1 MWRGAAMRQLRS
13 IRFRLSAVFFFFFL
27 VVLVLGFF
35 SIDRLSDFNRV
46 SADIR
51 DRWLPNTRLL
61 GDLNNFTSDFRA
73 AEGRYL
79 LSQTPAQLAAT
90 DGEMEQLD
98 LLIGRAQRDYE
109 RIRNA
114 PDEMRLYEQFTAR
127 WSEYRGIVNRVV
139 HLQPTDRHDEAVTLY
154 STTSQAAYDAASDTL
169 GQLTERNVVA
179 ARDAGDRAESAYR
192 QARWLIGVAMFFA
205 GIMGIAALLYVRR
218 AISRPLLDLAGRMHR
233 LADNHTDIDI
243 PGTQRRDEI
252 GEMARAVV
260 VFRNNA
266 IELMVSQQGLAQQA
280 SMLEERLAHEQ
291 HLTQLQ
297 RNFVSMASHEFRTP
311 LTIIDGHAQRMIKTK
326 DRLAAEEIA
335 ERAGKVRAAVLR
347 MTSLMD
353 NLLNSA
359 RLFDGGAGLYY
370 HPAEIDLAALLHDVC
385 QLHREIAPRSHIRE
399 NFAGARLPVVGD
411 AKLLFQV
418 FSNLL
423 ANAIKYSP
431 GGGPITIGAAP
442 EAGEVVVTVEDRG
455 IGIPEKDR
463 DRLFT
468 RYSRGSNVSGIVGT
482 GIGLYLAKMVIDLHQ
497 GRIAVESREGEG
509 SRFSVRLPA
518 KPALEGEA
526 PAPLLPGTA
535 QQSAETNEKQEAAE

>member
-1 MWRGAAMRQLRS
+1 MRQLRS

-27 VVLVLGFF
+27 LVLVLGSF
-35 SIDRLSDFNRV
+35 SINRLSDFNRV

-79 LSQTPAQLAAT
+79 LSQTPAELAAT
-90 DGEMEQLD
+90 EREMEELD
-98 LLIGRAQRDYE
+98 LFIGRAQQGYE
-109 RIRNA
+109 HIRNR
-114 PDEMRLYEQFTAR
+114 PDETRLYEQFKAH
-127 WSEYRGIVNRVV
+127 WSAYRGIVNQIV
-139 HLQPTDRHDEAVTLY
+139 HLLPTDRRSEAVTLY

-169 GQLTERNVVA
+169 GVLTERNVTA
-179 ARDAGDRAESAYR
+179 ARQAGDRADSAYQ

-205 GIMGIAALLYVRR
+205 GVMGIAALLYVRH

-233 LADNHTDIDI
+233 LAENHTDIDI
-243 PGTQRRDEI
+243 PATQRRDEI

-266 IELMVSQQGLAQQA
+266 IELMLSQQGLAQQA

-291 HLTQLQ
+291 HLTELQ

-326 DRLAAEEIA
+326 DRLEAGEIA

-359 RLFDGGAGLYY
+359 RLFEGGAGLYY
-370 HPAEIDLAALLHDVC
+370 HPVDVDLAVLLHDVC
-385 QLHREIAPRSHIRE
+385 QLHREFALRSHIRE
-399 NFAGARLPVVGD
+399 NFGGHKLPVVGD

-423 ANAIKYSP
+423 SNAIKYSP
-431 GGGPITIGAAP
+431 GGDPITIDARM
-442 EAGEVVVTVEDRG
+442 EAGEVVVVVEDRG
-455 IGIPEKDR
+455 IGIPDKDR

-482 GIGLYLAKMVIDLHQ
+482 GVGLYLVKMVIDLHHGQ
-497 GRIAVESREGEG
+497 VAVESRDGKG
-509 SRFSVRLPA
+509 SRFTVRLPA
-518 KPALEGEA
+518 GLALKDAPPVAAA
-526 PAPLLPGTA
+526 PA
-535 QQSAETNEKQEAAE
+535 SAAPPNAERQAAAE

>member
-1 MWRGAAMRQLRS
+1 MRQLRS

-27 VVLVLGFF
+27 LVLVLGFF
-35 SIDRLSDFNRV
+35 SIERLSDFNRV

-79 LSQTPAQLAAT
+79 LSQTPAQLSAT
-90 DGEMEQLD
+90 EMEMEQLD
-98 LLIGRAQRDYE
+98 VLIARAQQGYE
-109 RIRNA
+109 RIRND
-114 PDEMRLYEQFTAR
+114 PDESRLYEQFKAR
-127 WSEYRGIVNRVV
+127 WGDYRGVVNQVV
-139 HLQPTDRHDEAVTLY
+139 HLQPTERRAEAVTLY
-154 STTSQAAYDAASDTL
+154 STTSQTAYDAASDTL
-169 GQLTERNVVA
+169 GQLTDRNVVA
-179 ARDAGDRAESAYR
+179 ARDAGNRAESAYQ

-205 GIMGIAALLYVRR
+205 GFMGIAALLYVRH

-233 LADNHTDIDI
+233 LADNHTDIDV

-266 IELMVSQQGLAQQA
+266 IELMLSQQGLAQQA

-326 DRLAAEEIA
+326 DRAAPEEIA
-335 ERAGKVRAAVLR
+335 ERAGKIRSAVLR

-353 NLLNSA
+353 NLLDSS

-370 HPAEIDLAALLHDVC
+370 HPVEIDLAALLHDVC
-385 QLHREIAPRSHIRE
+385 QLHREIAPRSLIRE

-423 ANAIKYSP
+423 SNAIKYSP
-431 GGGPITIGAAP
+431 GGGAITIGAA
-442 EAGEVVVTVEDRG
+442 AVGGEIVVSVEDRG
-455 IGIPEKDR
+455 IGIPAQDR
-463 DRLFT
+463 DRLFA

-482 GIGLYLAKMVIDLHQ
+482 GIGLYLAKMVIDLHH
-497 GRIAVESREGEG
+497 GSIAVESREGEG
-509 SRFSVRLPA
+509 ARFTVRLPA
-518 KPALEGEA
+518 ALPVKDAPPVATA
-526 PAPLLPGTA
+526 PASA
-535 QQSAETNEKQEAAE
+535 QPPNAERQTAAE

>member
-1 MWRGAAMRQLRS
+1 MRQMRS

-27 VVLVLGFF
+27 LVLVVGFF

-90 DGEMEQLD
+90 EMEMEQLD
-98 LLIGRAQRDYE
+98 ILIGRAQRDYE
-109 RIRNA
+109 RIPNA
-114 PDEMRLYEQFTAR
+114 ANETRRYEQFKAQ
-127 WSEYRGIVNRVV
+127 WSDYRRIVNQIV
-139 HLQPTDRHDEAVTLY
+139 HLQPTDRHSEAVTLY

-169 GQLTERNVVA
+169 GQLTERNVAA
-179 ARDAGDRAESAYR
+179 ARDAGNRAESAYQ
-192 QARWLIGVAMFFA
+192 QARWLLGVAIFFA
-205 GIMGIAALLYVRR
+205 GVMGIAALLYVRR

-243 PGTQRRDEI
+243 PATQRRDEI

-266 IELMVSQQGLAQQA
+266 IELILSQQGLAQQA

-291 HLTQLQ
+291 RLTQLQ

-311 LTIIDGHAQRMIKTK
+311 LTIIDGHAQRMIKSK
-326 DRLAAEEIA
+326 DRLAPGEVA

-370 HPAEIDLAALLHDVC
+370 HPVEIDLAALLHDVC
-385 QLHREIAPRSHIRE
+385 QLHREIAPHSHIRE
-399 NFAGARLPVVGD
+399 DFGGERLPVIGD

-418 FSNLL
+418 FSNLIS
-423 ANAIKYSP
+423 NAIKYSP
-431 GGGPITIGAAP
+431 GGGPITIGAAL
-442 EAGEVVVTVEDRG
+442 EAGAVVVAVEDRG
-455 IGIPEKDR
+455 IGIPEQDR
-463 DRLFT
+463 DRLFA

-482 GIGLYLAKMVIDLHQ
+482 GIGLYLAKMVIDLHH

-509 SRFSVRLPA
+509 ARFTVRLPA
-518 KPALEGEA
+518 KPAREDAA
-526 PAPLLPGTA
+526 PAPLRPETVE
-535 QQSAETNEKQEAAE
+535 QPAETNEKQEAAE

>member
-1 MWRGAAMRQLRS
+1 MRQLRS

-27 VVLVLGFF
+27 LVLVLGFF

-114 PDEMRLYEQFTAR
+114 PDETRRYEQFKAR
-127 WSEYRGIVNRVV
+127 WSEYRGIVNQVV
-139 HLQPTDRHDEAVTLY
+139 HLQPTDRHGEAVTLY
-154 STTSQAAYDAASDTL
+154 STTSQTAYDAASDTL

-205 GIMGIAALLYVRR
+205 GVMGIAALLYVRR

-243 PGTQRRDEI
+243 PATQRRDEI

-266 IELMVSQQGLAQQA
+266 IELVVSQQGLAQQA

-431 GGGPITIGAAP
+431 GGGPITIAAAS

-455 IGIPEKDR
+455 IGIPERDR
-463 DRLFT
+463 DRLFA

-509 SRFSVRLPA
+509 SRFTVRLPS
-518 KPALEGEA
+518 ALPLKEA
-526 PAPLLPGTA
+526 PPV
-535 QQSAETNEKQEAAE
+535 AERQAAAE

>member
-1 MWRGAAMRQLRS
+1 MRQLRS

-27 VVLVLGFF
+27 LVLVLGFF

-90 DGEMEQLD
+90 DAEMEQLD
-98 LLIGRAQRDYE
+98 VLIGRAQRDYE

-114 PDEMRLYEQFTAR
+114 PDETRRYEQFKAR
-127 WSEYRGIVNRVV
+127 WSEYRGIVNQVV
-139 HLQPTDRHDEAVTLY
+139 HLQPTDRHGEAVALY

-205 GIMGIAALLYVRR
+205 GVMGIAALLYVRR

-243 PGTQRRDEI
+243 PATQRRDEI

-399 NFAGARLPVVGD
+399 NFAGERLPVVGD

-431 GGGPITIGAAP
+431 GGGPITIGTAV

-455 IGIPEKDR
+455 IGIPERDR
-463 DRLFT
+463 DRLFA

-509 SRFSVRLPA
+509 SRFTVRLPS
-518 KPALEGEA
+518 ALPLKEA
-526 PAPLLPGTA
+526 PPVAAAPASA
-535 QQSAETNEKQEAAE
+535 QPPNAERPAAAE

>member
-1 MWRGAAMRQLRS
+1 MRQLRS

-109 RIRNA
+109 RIPNA

-385 QLHREIAPRSHIRE
+385 QLHREIAPRSHISE
-399 NFAGARLPVVGD
+399 NFGGARLPVVGD

-518 KPALEGEA
+518 KPALEGAA

>member
-1 MWRGAAMRQLRS
+1 
-13 IRFRLSAVFFFFFL
+13 
-27 VVLVLGFF
+27 
-35 SIDRLSDFNRV
+35 
-46 SADIR
+46 
-51 DRWLPNTRLL
+51 
-61 GDLNNFTSDFRA
+61 
-73 AEGRYL
+73 
-79 LSQTPAQLAAT
+79 
-90 DGEMEQLD
+90 
-98 LLIGRAQRDYE
+98 
-109 RIRNA
+109 
-114 PDEMRLYEQFTAR
+114 
-127 WSEYRGIVNRVV
+127 
-139 HLQPTDRHDEAVTLY
+139 
-154 STTSQAAYDAASDTL
+154 
-169 GQLTERNVVA
+169 
-179 ARDAGDRAESAYR
+179 R

-218 AISRPLLDLAGRMHR
+218 AISRPLLDLAQRMHD
-233 LADNHTDIDI
+233 LSANKTDIDI
-243 PGTQRRDEI
+243 QGTERADEI
-252 GEMARAVV
+252 GEMARAAV
-260 VFRNNA
+260 VFQRNA
-266 IELMVSQQGLAQQA
+266 IDPMVSQRGLAQQA
-280 SMLEERLAHEQ
+280 SMLEERLAAEQ
-291 HLTQLQ
+291 RLTEMQ

-311 LTIIDGHAQRMIKTK
+311 LTIIDGNAQRMIKTK

-442 EAGEVVVTVEDRG
+442 EAGEGGVTVEDRG
-455 IGIPEKDR
+455 IGIPEKAR

-518 KPALEGEA
+518 KPALEGAA
-526 PAPLLPGTA
+526 PAPLLPGTV

>member
-1 MWRGAAMRQLRS
+1 MRHLRS

-27 VVLVLGFF
+27 LVLVLGFF

-79 LSQTPAQLAAT
+79 LSQTPAALAAT
-90 DGEMEQLD
+90 QNEMEQLD
-98 LLIGRAQRDYE
+98 LFIAQAQRGFE
-109 RIRNA
+109 RIRNDA
-114 PDEMRLYEQFTAR
+114 DEDRLYQEFKAR
-127 WSEYRGIVNRVV
+127 WSEYRGIVNQVV
-139 HLQPTDRHDEAVTLY
+139 HLQPTERHGEAVTLY

-169 GQLTERNVVA
+169 GRLTERNVVA
-179 ARDAGDRAESAYR
+179 ARDAGDRAESAYQ
-192 QARWLIGVAMFFA
+192 QARWLIGVAMFIA
-205 GIMGIAALLYVRR
+205 GVMGIAALLYVRH

-233 LADNHTDIDI
+233 LADNHTDIDV

-266 IELMVSQQGLAQQA
+266 IELMHSQRGLAQQA

-326 DRLAAEEIA
+326 DRIKPEDVA
-335 ERAGKVRAAVLR
+335 ERGGKIRAAVLR

-353 NLLNSA
+353 NLLNSS

-370 HPAEIDLAALLHDVC
+370 HPVEIDLAALLHDVC
-385 QLHREIAPRSHIRE
+385 QLHREIAPRSSIKE
-399 NFAGARLPVVGD
+399 NFAGARLPVIGD

-418 FSNLL
+418 FSNLVS
-423 ANAIKYSP
+423 NAIKYSP
-431 GGGPITIGAAP
+431 GGGPITIGAAL
-442 EAGEVVVTVEDRG
+442 EGGDIVVAVEDRG
-455 IGIPEKDR
+455 IGIPEQDR
-463 DRLFT
+463 ARLFA

-482 GIGLYLAKMVIDLHQ
+482 GIGLYLAKMVIDLHH
-497 GRIAVESREGEG
+497 GAIALESREGVG
-509 SRFSVRLPA
+509 SRFTVRLPA
-518 KPALEGEA
+518 TLQVKDA
-526 PAPLLPGTA
+526 PPVAA
-535 QQSAETNEKQEAAE
+535 AASAAE